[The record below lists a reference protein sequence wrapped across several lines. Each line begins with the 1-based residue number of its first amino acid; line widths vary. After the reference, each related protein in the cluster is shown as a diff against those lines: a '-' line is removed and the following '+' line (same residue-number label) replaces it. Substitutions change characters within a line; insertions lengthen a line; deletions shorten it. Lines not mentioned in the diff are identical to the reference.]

1 MLENT
6 VRNQSLLAATAGVT
20 LALGLAVSVGL
31 LPRAADDVAVRS
43 AAVSDVEVLATSDT
57 REPLGAAPGTGVA
70 GNAETLPPAAVT
82 PAAAVSVMP
91 PVAKALVAAVKAP
104 VAAAAKPNS
113 TATVAKAPAAP
124 TTSTRTS
131 TQTTVPAAAA
141 PAAPVA
147 PVAPVVVPRRTP
159 TSAEVEDTIDELQRQ
174 IGGLLRFAPPKAS
187 QIEEGGDEVCTG
199 FDNGETFAQVKAKGM
214 TEVPS
219 TISVKPAT
227 VDWAVRR
234 AVTLYCPGH
243 ADKLV

>member
-1 MLENT
+1 MLEKT
-6 VRNQSLLAATAGVT
+6 VRKQSLLAATAGVT
-20 LALGLAVSVGL
+20 LALGLAVSAGL

-70 GNAETLPPAAVT
+70 GAETLPPAAVT
-82 PAAAVSVMP
+82 PAAAVTVIP
-91 PVAKALVAAVKAP
+91 PVAKALVAAVKVP

-174 IGGLLRFAPPKAS
+174 IGGLLRFAPPQAS

-214 TEVPS
+214 SEVPS